1 MDSTQTSTT
10 VDLAEV
16 RALFERLA
24 SQGDAKR
31 MCDVALQL
39 IAQLAGDVD
48 QLSRNLAKVLAR
60 AAGNRSE
67 KIDPNQLWLD
77 VVKACAMAAQPA
89 PPPPPA
95 RPDKPRKPRRPTG
108 RKPLP
113 AHLFRKIVPISV
125 GPEDASC
132 ACDKPTVKM
141 GVERSEVLEYA
152 PPQFTVIVYERE
164 VRGCANGVCPPVTA
178 PVADKVIDK
187 GLPGPGLLAHVLVQK
202 YADHLPLN
210 RQIGIFARSGIEMS
224 VSTLC
229 DWVREGAGLLQVIA
243 DAIFERVL
251 AANVMQGDD
260 TGLRVLDGSVAGGSK
275 KGHLWAFIGDRK
287 HVAFKYTET
296 WKGDEARKH
305 TQRRTGWLQVDGYA
319 GFDQQFNAPVPVI
332 FEVGGWS
339 HARRKYVEA
348 RDGGDVRAA
357 VAISIIAGLFAVER
371 EADDAKL
378 DHAARQALRLAKSA
392 PVLDELGAWAAEMRP
407 HAPPKTPLGQAITYT
422 VNQWKQLRRFLD
434 DGAIEL
440 TNNAAERALRAVAV
454 GRANWQFAG
463 SDEGARRAAVIYSI
477 IGTCKLQGIDPWA
490 YMRDAFDALSTGFP
504 ASRLPELLP
513 DAWTAH
519 RQAQA
524 AEPTAAAAATG

>member
-1 MDSTQTSTT
+1 MGTTQKATP

-24 SQGDAKR
+24 AQGDTQRA
-31 MCDVALQL
+31 CDVALQL
-39 IAQLAGDVD
+39 ISQLAGDVD
-48 QLSRNLAKVLAR
+48 QMARQLAKAMQR

-89 PPPPPA
+89 PPPPPE
-95 RPDKPRKPRRPTG
+95 RPETPRKPRRSTG

-113 AHLFRKIVPISV
+113 AHLPRKVVPIAV
-125 GPEDASC
+125 GPEDRSC
-132 ACDKPTVKM
+132 DCDKPTVKI
-141 GVERSEVLEYA
+141 GVERSEILEYA

-164 VRGCANGVCPPVTA
+164 VRGCADGVCPPVTA

-187 GLPGPGLLAHVLVQK
+187 GLPGPGLLANVLVQK

-229 DWVREGAGLLQVIA
+229 DWVREGAGLLAPVA

-251 AANVMQGDD
+251 AAHVMQGDD
-260 TGLRVLDGSVAGGSK
+260 TGLRVLDSSIKRGSK
-275 KGHLWAFIGDRK
+275 KGHLWAFVGDRRW
-287 HVAFKYTET
+287 VAFKYTET
-296 WKGDEARKH
+296 WKGEEARKH
-305 TQRRTGWLQVDGYA
+305 TERRKGWLQVDGYA
-319 GFDQQFNAPVPVI
+319 GFDRQFNAPVPVV
-332 FEVGGWS
+332 FEVGCWS
-339 HARRKYVEA
+339 HDRRKYVEA

-357 VAISIIAGLFAVER
+357 VPITIIAGLFAVER
-371 EADDAKL
+371 EADEVKL
-378 DHAARQALRLAKSA
+378 DHDQRKALRLAKSA
-392 PVLDELGAWAAEMRP
+392 PILDELGKWVADMSP

-422 VNQWKQLRRFLD
+422 VNQWKQLRRFLE

-440 TNNAAERALRAVAV
+440 TNNGAERALRAVAV

-463 SDEGARRAAVIYSI
+463 SDEGARRAAVIYTI
-477 IGTCKLQGIDPWA
+477 IGTCKLHGIDPWA
-490 YMRDAFDALSTGFP
+490 YMRDVFDKLSGDFP
-504 ASRLPELLP
+504 ASRIAELLP
-513 DAWTAH
+513 DAWAQ
-519 RQAQA
+519 RQAPAHAQDRA
-524 AEPTAAAAATG
+524 A